1 MGELTSEAARGT
13 QHSCTATPTPIA
25 ATEGARH
32 GGERTW
38 MTASGLSP
46 LRLAPIKLSSSSRCA
61 SMVPRALQAL
71 EVGQPADEH
80 ECTRTRR
87 HALCATR
94 TSLRTTNEHAQNTA
108 HKAPVMLCEVGNGAF
123 GVAKLAGCHQIIILL
138 PQPSRRE
145 RLGLKL
151 GQQAQRNR
159 LNAALIQHRHVLE
172 RRLDVGGVNLG
183 QRPRVVASSACLHV
197 GQPVIHK
204 LRVLDEEGLH
214 LSVVRPRAQLHRTQ
228 QRR

>member
-13 QHSCTATPTPIA
+13 QHSCTATPTPVA

-61 SMVPRALQAL
+61 SMVTRPLQTL
-71 EVGQPADEH
+71 EVDQPADEH

-87 HALCATR
+87 HALCVTR

-108 HKAPVMLCEVGNGAF
+108 HKAPVMLCEVGNGA
-123 GVAKLAGCHQIIILL
+123 
-138 PQPSRRE
+138 
-145 RLGLKL
+145 LGL
-151 GQQAQRNR
+151 RNWR
-159 LNAALIQHRHVLE
+159 AVIRSSSCCRSPTQGTPWPE
-172 RRLDVGGVNLG
+172 TWS
-183 QRPRVVASSACLHV
+183 ASSAESFECGSHTAPSCSRTQTGRGRRQPGAEAQGCCL
-197 GQPVIHK
+197 
-204 LRVLDEEGLH
+204 LRVSPCGTASH
-214 LSVVRPRAQLHRTQ
+214 TQTPRA
-228 QRR
+228 